1 MSESGYSS
9 LSSLTSP
16 SSSSANSY
24 NDWSSQD
31 SSSPLSTSDEKS
43 KDEDIVVAVTKPF
56 GTFSPFVAHSD
67 NLTSDGKSMQESSND
82 MQESS

>member
-1 MSESGYSS
+1 
-9 LSSLTSP
+9 
-16 SSSSANSY
+16 
-24 NDWSSQD
+24 
-31 SSSPLSTSDEKS
+31 
-43 KDEDIVVAVTKPF
+43 VVAVTKPF